1 MPCFPRQRRSDR
13 CLQLGVDLNF
23 ASNHDERDGEDG
35 GCDQRAKRVDS
46 AKWKA
51 SEVPQRSDS
60 EGGNSVARLIKS
72 NYFSRHHGRESWKR
86 LPAETDTQREES
98 RTAKTCKAE
107 GNDAASFTAGAR
119 DHLERHDQHDG
130 QAG

>member
-35 GCDQRAKRVDS
+35 GCDQRAKRVDG
-46 AKWKA
+46 AKRKA

-60 EGGNSVARLIKS
+60 ERGNSVARLIKGD
-72 NYFSRHHGRESWKR
+72 YFSRHHGRELRKR
-86 LPAETDTQREES
+86 LPAEADAQREES
-98 RTAKTCKAE
+98 RAPKTCKAE
-107 GNDAASFTAGAR
+107 CNDAT
-119 DHLERHDQHDG
+119 
-130 QAG
+130 